1 MHLVKWIRKNNR
13 KIMVFVVIFCMASFV
28 IGSFGIKLIVGLFGG
43 NNQLIGT
50 YDSKQKIKSPDY
62 IQAQNELGTLRMLM
76 ADRLLLS
83 QSSGGFAGPLL
94 AHLLFPDS
102 LPSSEIA
109 SQMKQAIQQGQL
121 KITQSQLDDFF
132 QQKTES
138 PEILWILLKAETQR
152 AGCTISTTQAEN
164 AYHATLANMI
174 ASQFEKPDPQQIGQ
188 YANQMY
194 AQTMNN
200 VMSKANLTKNQVLLI
215 FSDLLEILSYANIVM
230 DNQAVTINQ
239 IKASLGRSKEGIDAE
254 FVKIDA
260 KPFVDE
266 DAEVSDEQLQQQ
278 FEKYKADAPG
288 NPTEENPFGFGYMLP
303 KRVQLEYMVVLLDD
317 VEKQIEKPTTEVLEE
332 YYEQNID
339 NFRTSEPS
347 DPNNPDSEKIV
358 KTQPYA
364 EVQASI
370 RRTLE
375 NEKTTTLANIL
386 FNDIKAATETGFE
399 SINFD
404 EASAEQLREAAE
416 KGDYVSAGKKLAAKY
431 HVPIA
436 TAKTG
441 WLSKDAFGRDN
452 VLNGLAI
459 RRGQQ
464 YLRLSD
470 LAFEATKEKETEQ
483 RIGLP
488 AIRVWENI
496 GPASGGYYSIEQGK
510 YFPVMALVRVVDIQD
525 AQVPDNIDVTFD
537 TQGVTFNQQQPS
549 KEASFSLKEKVK
561 QDILFIRAME
571 TAKNRAEELA
581 TMVADTSWDDAI
593 AAYNKKYVK
602 AEDSNDLTPEAD
614 TQTIALGT
622 VKDQLR
628 MAPTELQMARR
639 FMLDNPNRAQS
650 IKGLIVRNM
659 LTNQLYA
666 MLPADAKS
674 TGIIQ
679 KPLVFDPQAAC
690 YVIKEVIRKP
700 ATIKD
705 YMDNKAQT
713 ALQLNAAD
721 AGELALV
728 HFGPENILERMNY
741 QSKLEQKPVIRQ
753 EQTLPSDEEL

>member
-13 KIMVFVVIFCMASFV
+13 KIMVFVVIFCMVSFV
-28 IGSFGIKLIVGLFGG
+28 IGSFGIKLLVGIFGG

-62 IQAQNELGTLRMLM
+62 IQAQNELSILRMM
-76 ADRLLLS
+76 TADSLLLS
-83 QSSGGFAGPLL
+83 QSGGGYAGPLL

-102 LPSSEIA
+102 LPASEIA
-109 SQMKQAIQQGQL
+109 SQMKQAIQQRQL

-138 PEILWILLKAETQR
+138 PEILWILLKAEAQR

-174 ASQFEKPDPQQIGQ
+174 ASQFEKPDPQQIRQ
-188 YANQMY
+188 YANQLY

-200 VMSKANLTKNQVLLI
+200 VMSKANLTENQLLLI

-288 NPTEENPFGFGYMLP
+288 NPTEENRFGFGYMLP

-317 VEKQIEKPTTEVLEE
+317 VEKQIEKPTTEALEE
-332 YYEQNID
+332 YYDQNID
-339 NFRTSEPS
+339 NFRKSEPS

-416 KGDYVSAGKKLAAKY
+416 KGDYVAAGKKLAAKY
-431 HVPIA
+431 HVPIE
-436 TAKTG
+436 TGKTG
-441 WLSKDAFGRDN
+441 WLSKDTFSQDK

-470 LAFEATKEKETEQ
+470 LAFAATKEKETQQ

-496 GPASGGYYSIEQGK
+496 GPVNGGFYSMEERKYY
-510 YFPVMALVRVVDIQD
+510 PVMALVRVVDIQD

-537 TQGVTFNQQQPS
+537 TRGVALSQQPS
-549 KEASFSLKEKVK
+549 KVTSFSLKEKVK
-561 QDILFIRAME
+561 QDILLTRAME

-581 TMVADTSWDDAI
+581 TMAADTSWDDAI

-628 MAPTELQMARR
+628 MAPTEVEMARH
-639 FMLDNPNRAQS
+639 FMLDNPDRAKS

-659 LTNQLYA
+659 LADQLYA
-666 MLPADAKS
+666 MLPADAES

-690 YVIKEVIRKP
+690 YVIKEVTRKP

-721 AGELALV
+721 AGELGLV
-728 HFGPENILERMNY
+728 HFGPENILGRLNY
-741 QSKLEQKPVIRQ
+741 QSKLEQKPGTRQ
-753 EQTLPSDEEL
+753 EPLSPDDIDI